1 VRVFVLAPRFSRSA
15 ADRFGLADARPNRVD
30 RRPLAAIQI
39 AQEFGYKERPGLRP
53 SGVYNEVSMTK
64 QQDVVF
70 FIGAGFSA
78 SFNLPVM
85 ANFMNKAKDLYF
97 SNQKDHQVI
106 GETIKQIERYS
117 YVKNYMNINLHNIE
131 DLLSIAYMESL
142 IKKNAGMIKSIEE
155 FIKDV
160 IISYSDT
167 DTSDAMMFC
176 EYLINIKLK
185 KGSRFI
191 NRNPSNLIP
200 VTYNEVLFDGKRYPD
215 SNFSVINLN
224 YDLIIEKTLEKILDS
239 LSGFYKVLNEANPI
253 AQYYVSTKD
262 KDSLGIPIA
271 KLHGS
276 VDGFI
281 IPPTWNKTIENR
293 IKKDWELAKSLLENA
308 THLVFLGYS
317 LPSTDNYIK
326 YLLATSLN
334 NNDRLKNISV
344 ITIDSDGETKNRYTS
359 LFSMKA
365 HFHNTDIEK
374 FFRIFSSTT
383 DEIDFDYFDS
393 SFEQFK

>member
-1 VRVFVLAPRFSRSA
+1 
-15 ADRFGLADARPNRVD
+15 
-30 RRPLAAIQI
+30 
-39 AQEFGYKERPGLRP
+39 
-53 SGVYNEVSMTK
+53 MTK

-97 SNQKDHQVI
+97 SSQKDHKVI
-106 GETIKQIERYS
+106 GETIKQIEQYS

-142 IKKNAGMIKSIEE
+142 IKKNTGMIKRIEE

-167 DTSDAMMFC
+167 DTSGAVMFC
-176 EYLINIKLK
+176 EHLINIKLR
-185 KGSRFI
+185 KGPRFI

-200 VTYNEVLFDGKRYPD
+200 VTYHELLFDGKKYPG
-215 SNFSVINLN
+215 SNYSVVSLN
-224 YDLIIEKTLEKILDS
+224 YDLLIEKTLEKIVDS

-253 AQYYVSTKD
+253 AQYYIPTKD
-262 KDSLGIPIA
+262 KDTFGIPIA

-276 VDGFI
+276 VDKFI
-281 IPPTWNKTIENR
+281 IPPTWNKTIEKR
-293 IKKDWELAKSLLENA
+293 IKQDWELAKSLLENA
-308 THLVFLGYS
+308 THIVFLGYS

-334 NNDRLKNISV
+334 NNKRLKNISV
-344 ITIDSDGETKNRYTS
+344 ITIDADGETKNRYTS
-359 LFSMKA
+359 LFSMKT
-365 HFHNTDIEK
+365 HFHNSNIEK
-374 FFRIFSSTT
+374 FFRIFSSTNN
-383 DEIDFDYFDS
+383 EIDFDNFDYV
-393 SFEQFK
+393 FEQFN